1 MARINSVSVGRAAKK
16 LGNMVYY
23 TMNGKTYAR
32 ARVEKV
38 KNPKTAKQMAQ
49 RLIFTTAVRSR
60 DALKSIV
67 DHSFENKKYGS
78 ESLNY
83 FMKRNL
89 EILRA
94 RAAADNGLTG
104 SFNVPYGITMQANP
118 LLVSQGTIPS
128 INYTFGERG
137 LTINIESGE
146 IVTIGNFLKAN
157 PTLRKGDQI
166 TIMLLMPNANVEEA
180 KTAGGEVVNPTYLIK
195 MRVTIPANIAD
206 DAVFFDKT
214 NSNFGSL
221 LIVEGTENFSFETA
235 ASGLKT
241 LSFWGRDDEFGICGC
256 IIVSRPEGKKWLRST
271 EYMKMNPKYDDSL
284 YNFNDVLN
292 TWMQGTTEIEGL
304 EDNEYL
310 NQGQEAE
317 IANSYSLQNHQF
329 KMTIAATGEMSN
341 VSLAAL
347 DTITSNGSK
356 TTQIIYTQTSQQ
368 AAEGKITC
376 YKDQGKNVLAPIAD
390 EYNKPSYASA
400 IITFDD
406 ANKLLGGVL
415 SIKKS

>member
-32 ARVEKV
+32 ARVEQV

-49 RLIFTTAVRSR
+49 RVIFTTAVRSR

-78 ESLNY
+78 VSLNY

-128 INYTFGERG
+128 MSYNFDNNNG
-137 LTINIESGE
+137 LTINLGGQQGKME
-146 IVTIGNFLKAN
+146 IPVGTFLNAN
-157 PTLRKGDQI
+157 PTIKKGDQI
-166 TIMLLMPNANVEEA
+166 TVLLLIPTHNYEA
-180 KTAGGEVVNPTYLIK
+180 TTASGEAVDATRLIK
-195 MRVTIPANIAD
+195 MRVTIPATISD
-206 DAVFFDKT
+206 DDIFIGG
-214 NSNFGSL
+214 NGFGPL
-221 LIVEGTENFSFETA
+221 MVIEGVENFKFRL
-235 ASGLKT
+235 SGAE
-241 LSFWGRDDEFGICGC
+241 LSFKDKSDEHGTCGC

-271 EYMKMNPKYDDSL
+271 EYMKMNPLYDDSL

-292 TWMQGTTEIEGL
+292 TWMQGTSEIVGL

-310 NQGQEAE
+310 NQGQEAA
-317 IANSYSLQNHQF
+317 IANSYSLQTHPFN
-329 KMTIAATGEMSN
+329 MADAATGEVSA
-341 VSLAAL
+341 VSLAAV
-347 DTITSNGSK
+347 DTNTSNGSRI
-356 TTQIIYTQTSQQ
+356 TQIIYTQTSAQ
-368 AAEGKITC
+368 AAAGKITC
-376 YKDQGKNVLAPIAD
+376 YTAQGNVLTAKD
-390 EYNKPSYASA
+390 EYNKPSNAA
-400 IITFDD
+400 ALITFDD
-406 ANKLLGGVL
+406 ANRLLGGVL
-415 SIKKS
+415 SIQQG

>member
-32 ARVEKV
+32 ARVEQV

-78 ESLNY
+78 DSLNY

-118 LLVSQGTIPS
+118 LLISQGTIPS
-128 INYTFGERG
+128 INYGFDGEDG
-137 LTINIESGE
+137 LYFYTENKEVTTIADFMALNAT
-146 IVTIGNFLKAN
+146 VK
-157 PTLRKGDQI
+157 KGDQI
-166 TIMLLMPNANVEEA
+166 TVLLLIPTHNYEA
-180 KTAGGEVVNPTYLIK
+180 TTASGEAVDATSLLK
-195 MRVTIPANIAD
+195 MRITIPADIAD
-206 DAVFFDKT
+206 DAIFWD
-214 NSNFGSL
+214 NNNAMFGSL
-221 LIVEGTENFSFETA
+221 LITEGVKNFSI
-235 ASGLKT
+235 GKNK
-241 LSFWGRDDEFGICGC
+241 GRILFKDINDDNGTCGC

-271 EYMKMNPKYDDSL
+271 EYMKMNPNYDDAL

-292 TWMQGTTEIEGL
+292 TWMQGTTEIVGL

-317 IANSYSLQNHQF
+317 IANSYILQSRQF
-329 KMTIAATGEMSN
+329 NMTVAATGE
-341 VSLAAL
+341 VSLVGLAAL
-347 DTITSNGSK
+347 DTNTSNGSRI
-356 TTQIIYTQTSQQ
+356 TQIIYTQTSAQV
-368 AAEGKITC
+368 AEGKITC
-376 YKDQGKNVLAPIAD
+376 YKDQGNNVLIPDAD
-390 EYNKPSYASA
+390 EYNKPSNAA
-400 IITFDD
+400 ALITFDD

-415 SIKKS
+415 SIKQS

>member
-32 ARVEKV
+32 ARVEQV

-128 INYTFGERG
+128 MVYSFNSNAGIYINVGGE
-137 LTINIESGE
+137 T
-146 IVTIGNFLKAN
+146 IVTVGDFLAQN
-157 PTLRKGDQI
+157 STIRKGDQI
-166 TIMLLMPNANVEEA
+166 TVLLLMPTSNVEA
-180 KTAGGEVVNPTYLIK
+180 VTASGEEILATRLIK
-195 MRVTIPANIAD
+195 MRITIPANIAD
-206 DAVFFDKT
+206 DAEFFDKT
-214 NSNFGSL
+214 NNNFGSL
-221 LIVEGTENFSFETA
+221 LITEGIEDFKFVSSNTSISFKESVTNEN
-235 ASGLKT
+235 GL
-241 LSFWGRDDEFGICGC
+241 CGC
-256 IIVSRPEGKKWLRST
+256 IIVSRPDGNKWLRST
-271 EYMKMNPKYDDSL
+271 EYMKMNPNYDDGL

-292 TWMQGTTEIEGL
+292 TWMQGTTEIVGL

-310 NQGQEAE
+310 NQGQEAA
-317 IANSYSLQNHQF
+317 IANSYSLQTRNF
-329 KMTIAATGEMSN
+329 NMTIAATGVLSSVE
-341 VSLAAL
+341 LAAL
-347 DTITSNGSK
+347 DTNTSNGSRI
-356 TTQIIYTQTSQQ
+356 TQIIYTQTSAQ
-368 AAEGKITC
+368 AAAGKITC
-376 YKDQGKNVLAPIAD
+376 YKIQSGNVLEAD
-390 EYNKPSYASA
+390 STEYSKPSNAA
-400 IITFDD
+400 ALITFAD

-415 SIKKS
+415 SIDQE

>member
-32 ARVEKV
+32 ARVEQV

-94 RAAADNGLTG
+94 RAAADNGATG

-128 INYTFGERG
+128 MGYTFSAEDG
-137 LTINIESGE
+137 LTINVGGDQDVITVGDFL
-146 IVTIGNFLKAN
+146 IANTIIK
-157 PTLRKGDQI
+157 KGDQI
-166 TIMLLMPNANVEEA
+166 TVMLLMPTSNIEA
-180 KTAGGEVVNPTYLIK
+180 TTASGEGVSATTLIK
-195 MRVTIPANIAD
+195 MRITIPANIDD
-206 DAVFFDKT
+206 DAVFFDATK
-214 NSNFGSL
+214 SAFGSL
-221 LIVEGTENFSFETA
+221 LIVEGDSKFNFSKA
-235 ASGLKT
+235 NNN
-241 LSFWGRDDEFGICGC
+241 LSFADNGDEFGVCGC

-271 EYMKMNPKYDDSL
+271 EYMKMNPNYDDSL

-310 NQGQEAE
+310 NQGQETTLS
-317 IANSYSLQNHQF
+317 NSYKLQGRQF
-329 KMTIAATGEMSN
+329 NMTVSETGEVKL
-341 VSLAAL
+341 VSLTAL
-347 DTITSNGSK
+347 DTYTSNGSRI
-356 TTQIIYTQTSQQ
+356 TQIIYTQTSQQ
-368 AAEGKITC
+368 AAAGKITC
-376 YKDQGKNVLAPIAD
+376 YKEVSDNVLSPLNV
-390 EYNKPSYASA
+390 EYNKPSNAA
-400 IITFDD
+400 ALITFDD
-406 ANKLLGGVL
+406 ANRLLGGVL
-415 SIKKS
+415 SIDDEP

>member
-32 ARVEKV
+32 ARVEQV

-94 RAAADNGLTG
+94 RAAADNGTVG
-104 SFNVPYGITMQANP
+104 AFNVPYGITMQANP

-128 INYTFGERG
+128 VGYEFRKTEG
-137 LTINIESGE
+137 LSIDLNVSGGTPVTVGQFIEKHPTI
-146 IVTIGNFLKAN
+146 
-157 PTLRKGDQI
+157 RKGDQI
-166 TIMLLMPNANVEEA
+166 TILLLETSSNVEA
-180 KTAGGEVVNPTYLIK
+180 VTAGGEVVNANHIVK
-195 MRVTIPANIAD
+195 MRITIPANIAD
-206 DAVFFDKT
+206 DEIFYSA
-214 NSNFGSL
+214 NGFGPL
-221 LIVEGTENFSFETA
+221 LIIEGAENFNVT
-235 ASGLKT
+235 KT
-241 LSFWGRDDEFGICGC
+241 LTYLQFHGVDNSLGLCGC

-271 EYMKMNPKYDDSL
+271 EYMKMNPNYDDSL

-292 TWMQGTTEIEGL
+292 TWMQGTTEIVGL

-317 IANSYSLQNHQF
+317 IANSYSLQTRSFN
-329 KMTIAATGEMSN
+329 MTNAATGVVSS

-347 DTITSNGSK
+347 DTHTSNGSRI
-356 TTQIIYTQTSQQ
+356 TQIIYTQTSQQ
-368 AAEGKITC
+368 AAAGEITC
-376 YKDQGKNVLAPIAD
+376 YKIQSGNVLEPD
-390 EYNKPSYASA
+390 TVEYNKPSNAA
-400 IITFDD
+400 ALITFDD

-415 SIKKS
+415 SIQQG

>member
-32 ARVEKV
+32 ARVDQV

-94 RAAADNGLTG
+94 RAASDNGLTG
-104 SFNVPYGITMQANP
+104 SFNVPYGISMQANP

-128 INYTFGERG
+128 INYDFGQDG
-137 LTINIESGE
+137 LELNIVDET
-146 IVTIGNFLKAN
+146 VTTVGGFLSVN
-157 PTLRKGDQI
+157 RTLQKGDQI
-166 TIMLLMPNANVEEA
+166 TVLLLVPTTSVEA
-180 KTAGGEVVNPTYLIK
+180 TTASGEVVNTTRLIK
-195 MRVTIPANIAD
+195 MRITIPANIAD
-206 DAVFFDKT
+206 DAVFFDKS
-214 NSNFGSL
+214 NSTLGSL
-221 LIVEGTENFSFETA
+221 LITEGVENFTLDNGGDVLNLI
-235 ASGLKT
+235 GLQ
-241 LSFWGRDDEFGICGC
+241 GEIGVCGC
-256 IIVSRPEGKKWLRST
+256 IIISRHDGNKWLRST
-271 EYMKMNPKYDDSL
+271 EYMKMNPNYDDGL

-292 TWMQGTTEIEGL
+292 TWMQGTTEIVGL

-310 NQGQEAE
+310 NQGQEAA
-317 IANSYSLQNHQF
+317 ISNSYSLQTRAFN
-329 KMTIAATGEMSN
+329 MTKAADSSAVN
-341 VSLAAL
+341 VTLAAV
-347 DTITSNGSK
+347 DTNTSNGSRIS
-356 TTQIIYTQTSQQ
+356 QIIYTQTAQQ
-368 AAEGKITC
+368 AIAGKITC
-376 YKDQGKNVLAPIAD
+376 YKVESGNTLSPAAD
-390 EYNKPSYASA
+390 EYSKPSNAAALISFA
-400 IITFDD
+400 D

-415 SIKKS
+415 TIQQ

>member
-23 TMNGKTYAR
+23 SMNGKTYAR
-32 ARVEKV
+32 ARVEQV

-118 LLVSQGTIPS
+118 LLISQGTIPS
-128 INYTFGERG
+128 MSYSFGKNGIGFYIGYEDIITVG
-137 LTINIESGE
+137 AFLSANTTI
-146 IVTIGNFLKAN
+146 
-157 PTLRKGDQI
+157 RKGDQI
-166 TIMLLMPNANVEEA
+166 TVMLLIPAVKVEEA
-180 KTAGGEVVNPTYLIK
+180 VTAGGEVVNPTHLIK
-195 MRVTIPANIAD
+195 MRITIPANIAD
-206 DAVFFDKT
+206 DAIFFDKT
-214 NSNFGSL
+214 NSAFGSL
-221 LIVEGTENFSFETA
+221 LIIEGAENFTI
-235 ASGLKT
+235 GKT
-241 LSFWGRDDEFGICGC
+241 GSDLRFSDSKNNEFGLCGC

-271 EYMKMNPKYDDSL
+271 EYMKMNPNYDDSL

-292 TWMQGTTEIEGL
+292 TWMQGTTEIVGL

-310 NQGQEAE
+310 NQGQEATVS
-317 IANSYSLQNHQF
+317 NSYSLQGRQF
-329 KMTIAATGEMSN
+329 NMTVAATGE
-341 VSLAAL
+341 VSLVGLAAL
-347 DTITSNGSK
+347 DTNTSNGSRI
-356 TTQIIYTQTSQQ
+356 TQIIYTQTSAQI
-368 AAEGKITC
+368 AEGKITC
-376 YKDQGKNVLAPIAD
+376 YKTPSGNELVPAPD
-390 EYNKPSYASA
+390 EYLKPANA
-400 IITFDD
+400 AALITFDD
-406 ANKLLGGVL
+406 ANRLLGGVL
-415 SIKKS
+415 SIKEKP

>member
-23 TMNGKTYAR
+23 SMNGKTYAR
-32 ARVEKV
+32 ARVEQV

-118 LLVSQGTIPS
+118 LLVSQGTLAS
-128 INYTFGERG
+128 INYSFDEDG
-137 LTINIESGE
+137 LSIFLGQEGVT
-146 IVTIGNFLKAN
+146 TIGAFLSNNKMI
-157 PTLRKGDQI
+157 RKGDQI
-166 TIMLLMPNANVEEA
+166 TVMLLIPAVKVEEA
-180 KTAGGEVVNPTYLIK
+180 VTAGGEVVNPTYLIK
-195 MRVTIPANIAD
+195 MRITIPANIAD
-206 DAVFFDKT
+206 DAVFYDSA
-214 NSNFGSL
+214 NNEFGSL
-221 LIVEGTENFSFETA
+221 LIVEGVEQFAFSKNA
-235 ASGLKT
+235 PT
-241 LSFWGRDDEFGICGC
+241 LYFTDNANQPGICGC
-256 IIVSRPEGKKWLRST
+256 IIVSRPEGNKWLRST
-271 EYMKMNPKYDDSL
+271 EYMKMNPNYDDGL

-292 TWMQGTTEIEGL
+292 TWMQGTTEIVGL

-310 NQGQEAE
+310 NQGQEAT
-317 IANSYSLQNHQF
+317 IANSYKLQGRQF
-329 KMTIAATGEMSN
+329 NMTVAATGE
-341 VSLAAL
+341 VSLVGLAAL
-347 DTITSNGSK
+347 DTNTSNGSRI
-356 TTQIIYTQTSQQ
+356 TQIIYTQTSAQI
-368 AAEGKITC
+368 AEGKITC
-376 YKDQGKNVLAPIAD
+376 YKTPSGNELVPAPD
-390 EYNKPSYASA
+390 EYLKPANA
-400 IITFDD
+400 AALITFDD
-406 ANKLLGGVL
+406 ANRLLGGVL
-415 SIKKS
+415 SIKEKP

>member
-1 MARINSVSVGRAAKK
+1 MAKINSVSVGRAAKK

-118 LLVSQGTIPS
+118 LLISQGTIPS
-128 INYTFGERG
+128 MDYDFDKNAG
-137 LTINIESGE
+137 LYINISAEQ
-146 IVTIGNFLKAN
+146 IVTVGDFLAQNSKI
-157 PTLRKGDQI
+157 RKGDQI
-166 TIMLLMPNANVEEA
+166 TVLLLVPTHNIEA
-180 KTAGGEVVNPTYLIK
+180 TTASGEAVDATRLLK
-195 MRVTIPANIAD
+195 MRITIPANIAD
-206 DAVFFDKT
+206 DAVLFDKT
-214 NSNFGSL
+214 KNLFGSL
-221 LIVEGTENFSFETA
+221 LITEGIEGFNFVTANTTISFKERGTDEI
-235 ASGLKT
+235 GL
-241 LSFWGRDDEFGICGC
+241 CGC

-271 EYMKMNPKYDDSL
+271 EYMQMNPNYDDSL

-310 NQGQEAE
+310 NQGQQAT
-317 IANSYSLQNHQF
+317 IANSYSLQSRSFN
-329 KMTIAATGEMSN
+329 MSDAATGEISP

-347 DTITSNGSK
+347 DTITSNGSRI
-356 TTQIIYTQTSQQ
+356 TQIIYTQTSAQV
-368 AAEGKITC
+368 AEGKITC
-376 YKDQGKNVLAPIAD
+376 YKIQSGNVLEPAAE
-390 EYNKPSYASA
+390 EYNKPSNAA
-400 IITFDD
+400 ALITFDD
-406 ANKLLGGVL
+406 ANRLLGGVL
-415 SIKKS
+415 SIKQS

>member
-32 ARVEKV
+32 ARVEQV

-78 ESLNY
+78 VSLNY

-89 EILRA
+89 EILRS

-128 INYTFGERG
+128 MEYSFSQEG
-137 LTINIESGE
+137 LSFNLGDENTI
-146 IVTIGNFLKAN
+146 TIGAFISAH
-157 PTLRKGDQI
+157 PTIRKGDQI
-166 TIMLLMPNANVEEA
+166 TIMLLIPDVKVEEA
-180 KTAGGEVVNPTYLIK
+180 VTAGGEVVNPTHLIK
-195 MRVTIPANIAD
+195 MRITIPANIAD
-206 DAVFFDKT
+206 DAVFFDTT
-214 NSNFGSL
+214 NGEFGSL
-221 LIVEGTENFSFETA
+221 LITEGIEDFTFNATNSV
-235 ASGLKT
+235 
-241 LSFWGRDDEFGICGC
+241 LSIWDQNDQNGVCGC
-256 IIVSRPEGKKWLRST
+256 IIVSRPNGNKWLRST
-271 EYMKMNPKYDDSL
+271 EYMKMNPNYDDGL

-292 TWMQGTTEIEGL
+292 TWMQGTTEIVGL

-310 NQGQEAE
+310 NQGQEAA
-317 IANSYSLQNHQF
+317 ISNSYSLQSRSFN
-329 KMTIAATGEMSN
+329 MTNAATGEMSS
-341 VSLAAL
+341 VTLAAL
-347 DTITSNGSK
+347 DTTTSNGSRI
-356 TTQIIYTQTSQQ
+356 TQIIYTQTSAQ
-368 AAEGKITC
+368 AAAGKITC
-376 YKDQGKNVLAPIAD
+376 YTVQSANVLVPNTT
-390 EYNKPSYASA
+390 EFNKPSNAA
-400 IITFDD
+400 ALITFDD
-406 ANKLLGGVL
+406 ANRLVGGVL
-415 SIKKS
+415 SIDD

>member
-32 ARVEKV
+32 ARVEQV

-49 RLIFTTAVRSR
+49 RVIFTTAVRSR

-118 LLVSQGTIPS
+118 LLISQGTIPS
-128 INYTFGERG
+128 MSYTFSDEDG
-137 LTINIESGE
+137 LTINVGGVQDVITVGD
-146 IVTIGNFLKAN
+146 FLKN
-157 PTLRKGDQI
+157 NTVIKKGDQI
-166 TIMLLMPNANVEEA
+166 TVLILDPTSNIEA
-180 KTAGGEVVNPTYLIK
+180 TTASGEGVSATRLIK
-195 MRVTIPANIAD
+195 MRITIPANIAD
-206 DAVFFDKT
+206 DAVFFDAT
-214 NSNFGSL
+214 RSVFGSL
-221 LIVEGTENFSFETA
+221 LIVEGVNNFNFSKA
-235 ASGLKT
+235 NIY
-241 LSFWGRDDEFGICGC
+241 LSFADSGDQPGLCGC

-271 EYMKMNPKYDDSL
+271 EYMKMNPNYDDSL

-292 TWMQGTTEIEGL
+292 TWMQGTAEIIGL

-317 IANSYSLQNHQF
+317 ISNSYSLQGRQF
-329 KMTIAATGEMSN
+329 NMTDAKTGEVAP

-347 DTITSNGSK
+347 DTTTSKGSRI
-356 TTQIIYTQTSQQ
+356 TQIIYTQTSAQV
-368 AAEGKITC
+368 ADGKITC
-376 YKDQGKNVLAPIAD
+376 YKIKSGNELEPDAK
-390 EYNKPSYASA
+390 EYNKPSNAA
-400 IITFDD
+400 ALITFAD

-415 SIKKS
+415 SIKQA

>member
-1 MARINSVSVGRAAKK
+1 
-16 LGNMVYY
+16 MVYY

-32 ARVEKV
+32 ARVEQV

-128 INYTFGERG
+128 ISYAFDEHG
-137 LTINIESGE
+137 LGF
-146 IVTIGNFLKAN
+146 TIGDEAITTIGDFLRLN
-157 PTLRKGDQI
+157 TTIHKGDQI
-166 TIMLLMPNANVEEA
+166 SIMLLVATSNEEA
-180 KTAGGEVVNPTYLIK
+180 VTAGGEGVLANILVK
-195 MRVTIPANIAD
+195 MRVTIPADIAN
-206 DAVFFDKT
+206 DAIFYDST
-214 NSNFGSL
+214 NGEFGSL
-221 LIVEGTENFSFETA
+221 LITEGTENFSIGKYGELLKIYYGENEEI
-235 ASGLKT
+235 GL
-241 LSFWGRDDEFGICGC
+241 CGC
-256 IIVSRPEGKKWLRST
+256 IIVSRPDGNKWLRST
-271 EYMKMNPKYDDSL
+271 EYMKMNPNYDDGL

-292 TWMQGTTEIEGL
+292 TWMQGTTEIVGL

-310 NQGQEAE
+310 NQGQEA
-317 IANSYSLQNHQF
+317 AVSNSYSLQGRQF
-329 KMTIAATGEMSN
+329 NMTVAATGE
-341 VSLAAL
+341 VSLVNLAAL
-347 DTITSNGSK
+347 DTNTSNGSRI
-356 TTQIIYTQTSQQ
+356 TQIIYTQTSQQ
-368 AAEGKITC
+368 AAADKITC
-376 YKDQGKNVLAPIAD
+376 YKIQSGNTLIAYPD
-390 EYNKPSYASA
+390 ELIKPSNAA
-400 IITFDD
+400 ALITFDD
-406 ANKLLGGVL
+406 AKRLLGGVL
-415 SIKKS
+415 TIQQ

>member
-1 MARINSVSVGRAAKK
+1 MARFNSVSVGRAAKK

-32 ARVEKV
+32 TRVEQV
-38 KNPKTAKQMAQ
+38 KNPKTAKQMAP

-94 RAAADNGLTG
+94 RAAADKGLTG

-118 LLVSQGTIPS
+118 LLISQGTLPTIS
-128 INYTFGERG
+128 YSFSNVG
-137 LTINIESGE
+137 LGFAIGSKENITIRD
-146 IVTIGNFLKAN
+146 FLSSQK
-157 PTLRKGDQI
+157 TLRKGDQI
-166 TIMLLMPNANVEEA
+166 TIMLLVPNVNVEEA
-180 KTAGGEVVNPTYLIK
+180 KTASGEVVNPTHLIK
-195 MRVTIPANIAD
+195 MRITIPADIAD
-206 DAVFFDKT
+206 DAIFFDAVKGE
-214 NSNFGSL
+214 FGAL
-221 LIVEGTENFSFETA
+221 LIVEGNDNFTYGQVPPNLCFSDENDNH
-235 ASGLKT
+235 GV
-241 LSFWGRDDEFGICGC
+241 CGC

-271 EYMKMNPKYDDSL
+271 EYMKMNPNYDDSL

-292 TWMQGTTEIEGL
+292 TWMQGTTEIVGL

-310 NQGQEAE
+310 NQGQEA
-317 IANSYSLQNHQF
+317 AVSNSYSLQGRQF
-329 KMTIAATGEMSN
+329 NMTVAETGD
-341 VSLAAL
+341 VDTVTLAAL
-347 DTITSNGSK
+347 DTITSNGSRI
-356 TTQIIYTQTSQQ
+356 TQIIYTQTSEQV
-368 AAEGKITC
+368 AEARITC
-376 YKDQGKNVLAPIAD
+376 YKIQSGNVLEAD
-390 EYNKPSYASA
+390 ERQYNIPSNAA
-400 IITFDD
+400 ALIPFDD

>member
-32 ARVEKV
+32 ARVEQV

-49 RLIFTTAVRSR
+49 RAIFTTAVRSR

-94 RAAADNGLTG
+94 RAAADNGTIG
-104 SFNVPYGITMQANP
+104 AFNVPYGITMQANP

-128 INYTFGERG
+128 IIYNFDRNAGLSMNLVGENVTTVGDFLNANR
-137 LTINIESGE
+137 TI
-146 IVTIGNFLKAN
+146 
-157 PTLRKGDQI
+157 RKGDQI
-166 TIMLLMPNANVEEA
+166 TILLLVPSAKEEA
-180 KTAGGEVVNPTYLIK
+180 TTAGGEVVNANYLIK
-195 MRVTIPANIAD
+195 MRITIPAYIAD
-206 DAVFFDKT
+206 DAIFFDKT
-214 NSNFGSL
+214 NLKFGSL
-221 LIVEGTENFSFETA
+221 LIIEGVENFYLHL
-235 ASGLKT
+235 SGT
-241 LSFWGRDDEFGICGC
+241 LLGFWKSQTTTGLCGC
-256 IIVSRPEGKKWLRST
+256 IIISRPDGSKWLRST
-271 EYMKMNPKYDDSL
+271 EYMKMNPNYDDGL

-292 TWMQGTTEIEGL
+292 TWMQGTTEIAGL

-310 NQGQEAE
+310 NQGQQASVE
-317 IANSYSLQNHQF
+317 NTYSVQTRSFN
-329 KMTIAATGEMSN
+329 MSSAATGEVSS

-347 DTITSNGSK
+347 DTFTSNGSRI
-356 TTQIIYTQTSQQ
+356 TQIIYTQTTEQ

-376 YKDQGKNVLAPIAD
+376 YTANGNVLTAYAS
-390 EYNKPSYASA
+390 ELNKPSNAA
-400 IITFDD
+400 ALITFDD
-406 ANKLLGGVL
+406 ANRLLGGVL
-415 SIKKS
+415 SIQQ

>member
-32 ARVEKV
+32 ARVEQV

-118 LLVSQGTIPS
+118 LLISQGTIPS
-128 INYTFGERG
+128 ISYSFSGDDG
-137 LTINIESGE
+137 LTFDLGTDDSYI
-146 IVTIGNFLKAN
+146 TIKDFMGAN
-157 PTLRKGDQI
+157 TTIRKGDQI
-166 TIMLLMPNANVEEA
+166 TIMLLLPTHNIEA
-180 KTAGGEVVNPTYLIK
+180 TTASGEGVDASQLIK
-195 MRVTIPANIAD
+195 MRITIPANIAD
-206 DAVFFDKT
+206 DAVFFNADE
-214 NSNFGSL
+214 SEFGSL
-221 LIVEGTENFSFETA
+221 LIVEGFENFDISRKEKFLCFKKTNSTEI
-235 ASGLKT
+235 GL
-241 LSFWGRDDEFGICGC
+241 CGC
-256 IIVSRPEGKKWLRST
+256 IIISRPEGNKWLRST
-271 EYMKMNPKYDDSL
+271 EYMKMNPNYDDSL

-292 TWMQGTTEIEGL
+292 TWMQGTTDIVGL

-317 IANSYSLQNHQF
+317 IANSYSLQGRNF
-329 KMTIAATGEMSN
+329 NMTVAATGE
-341 VSLAAL
+341 VSLVGLAAL
-347 DTITSNGSK
+347 DTITSNGSRI
-356 TTQIIYTQTSQQ
+356 TQIIYTQTSQQ
-368 AAEGKITC
+368 AAAGKITC
-376 YKDQGKNVLAPIAD
+376 YKDQGNNVLLPVAD
-390 EYNKPSYASA
+390 EYLKPANA
-400 IITFDD
+400 AALITFDD

-415 SIKKS
+415 SIKQG

>member
-32 ARVEKV
+32 ARVEQV

-94 RAAADNGLTG
+94 RTAEDNGLTG

-118 LLVSQGTIPS
+118 LLISQGTIPS
-128 INYTFGERG
+128 MNYGYDKKGMGLGFYFGDG
-137 LTINIESGE
+137 
-146 IVTIGNFLKAN
+146 TIGSLLENQK
-157 PTLRKGDQI
+157 TIRKGDQI
-166 TIMLLMPNANVEEA
+166 TVLLLQPTENYEATTASGEGVNATRLV
-180 KTAGGEVVNPTYLIK
+180 K
-195 MRVTIPANIAD
+195 MRITIPANIAD
-206 DAVFFDKT
+206 DAIFFDKT
-214 NSNFGSL
+214 NAIFGSL
-221 LIVEGTENFSFETA
+221 LITEGVENFTVDTDAGGETIIFKD
-235 ASGLKT
+235 SQN
-241 LSFWGRDDEFGICGC
+241 DELGTCGC

-271 EYMKMNPKYDDSL
+271 EYMKMNPNYDDSL

-292 TWMQGTTEIEGL
+292 TWMQGTTEIVGL

-310 NQGQEAE
+310 NQGQEAT
-317 IANSYSLQNHQF
+317 IANSYSLQGRNF
-329 KMTIAATGEMSN
+329 NMTNAATGV
-341 VSLAAL
+341 VSSVPLAAL
-347 DTITSNGSK
+347 DTITSNGSRI
-356 TTQIIYTQTSQQ
+356 TQIIYTQTSAQV
-368 AAEGKITC
+368 AEGKITC
-376 YKDQGKNVLAPIAD
+376 YKANGSKELVPIAD
-390 EYNKPSYASA
+390 EYLKPANA
-400 IITFDD
+400 AALITFDD
-406 ANKLLGGVL
+406 ANRLLGGVL
-415 SIKKS
+415 SIKKV

>member
-32 ARVEKV
+32 ARVEKM

-118 LLVSQGTIPS
+118 LLISQGTIPS
-128 INYTFGERG
+128 MEYSFGKNG
-137 LTINIESGE
+137 LSFIVGSADTI
-146 IVTIGNFLKAN
+146 TIGEFLRTN
-157 PTLRKGDQI
+157 TTIRKGDQI
-166 TIMLLMPNANVEEA
+166 TIMLLIPDVKVEEA
-180 KTAGGEVVNPTYLIK
+180 VTAGGEVINPTHLIK
-195 MRVTIPANIAD
+195 MRITIPADIAD
-206 DAVFFDKT
+206 DALFYDT
-214 NSNFGSL
+214 ANGFGSL
-221 LIVEGTENFSFETA
+221 LIVEGTQNFVINKLDSYLCFSDNPNE
-235 ASGLKT
+235 
-241 LSFWGRDDEFGICGC
+241 EFGVCGC
-256 IIVSRPEGKKWLRST
+256 VIISRPEGKKWLRST
-271 EYMKMNPKYDDSL
+271 EYMKLNPNYDDSL

-292 TWMQGTTEIEGL
+292 TWMQGTTEIAGL

-310 NQGQEAE
+310 NQGQQAE
-317 IANSYSLQNHQF
+317 IANSYSLKGREFN
-329 KMTIAATGEMSN
+329 MTVAATGEVASVN
-341 VSLAAL
+341 LAAL
-347 DTITSNGSK
+347 DTNTSNGSRI
-356 TTQIIYTQTSQQ
+356 TQIIYTQTSAQV
-368 AAEGKITC
+368 AEGKITC
-376 YKDQGKNVLAPIAD
+376 YKIQSGNVLVPAP
-390 EYNKPSYASA
+390 EEFNKPSNAA
-400 IITFDD
+400 ALITFDD
-406 ANKLLGGVL
+406 ANRLLGGVL
-415 SIKKS
+415 SIKKG

>member
-23 TMNGKTYAR
+23 SMNGKTYAR
-32 ARVEKV
+32 ARVEQV
-38 KNPKTAKQMAQ
+38 KNPKTPKQMAQ
-49 RLIFTTAVRSR
+49 RVIFTTAVRSR

-128 INYTFGERG
+128 MSYSFSKDGIGF
-137 LTINIESGE
+137 TIGSGNT
-146 IVTIGNFLKAN
+146 ITIGNLLN
-157 PTLRKGDQI
+157 SQTTLRKGDQI
-166 TIMLLMPNANVEEA
+166 TILLLVPTGNYEA
-180 KTAGGEVVNPTYLIK
+180 KTASGEGVNETRLIK
-195 MRVTIPANIAD
+195 MRITIPADIAD
-206 DAVFFDKT
+206 DAIFYDT
-214 NSNFGSL
+214 TSGEFGAL
-221 LIVEGTENFSFETA
+221 LIVEGAGNFTYSHDK
-235 ASGLKT
+235 SN
-241 LSFWGRDDEFGICGC
+241 LSFANEDDDIGVCGC

-271 EYMKMNPKYDDSL
+271 EYMKMNPNYDDSL

-292 TWMQGTTEIEGL
+292 TWMQGTTEIVGL

-310 NQGQEAE
+310 NQGQQAT
-317 IANSYSLQNHQF
+317 IANSYNLQGREFN
-329 KMTIAATGEMSN
+329 MTVAETGEVAP

-347 DTITSNGSK
+347 DTTTSNGSRI
-356 TTQIIYTQTSQQ
+356 TQIIYTQTSAQV
-368 AAEGKITC
+368 AEGKITC
-376 YKDQGKNVLAPIAD
+376 FKTPEGNVLVPTPN
-390 EYNKPSYASA
+390 EYNKPSNAA
-400 IITFDD
+400 ALITFDD
-406 ANKLLGGVL
+406 ANRLLGGVL
-415 SIKKS
+415 SIKQ

>member
-16 LGNMVYY
+16 LGNMVFY

-32 ARVEKV
+32 ARVEQV

-49 RLIFTTAVRSR
+49 RVIFTTAVRSR

-118 LLVSQGTIPS
+118 LLISQGTIPS
-128 INYTFGERG
+128 MSYAFEDDGIAIKLGTAEG
-137 LTINIESGE
+137 TI
-146 IVTIGNFLKAN
+146 TIGNLLAAN

-166 TIMLLMPNANVEEA
+166 TVLLLIPTANYEA
-180 KTAGGEVVNPTYLIK
+180 TTASGEGVTATRLIK
-195 MRVTIPANIAD
+195 MRITIPANIAD
-206 DAVFFDKT
+206 DAVFYESV
-214 NSNFGSL
+214 NGFGSL
-221 LIVEGTENFSFETA
+221 LIVEGDENFSLNTENRKLYFLGSDNDEI
-235 ASGLKT
+235 GL
-241 LSFWGRDDEFGICGC
+241 CGC
-256 IIVSRPEGKKWLRST
+256 IIISRPEGNKWLRST
-271 EYMKMNPKYDDSL
+271 EYMKMNPNYDDGL

-292 TWMQGTTEIEGL
+292 TWMQGTTEIVGL

-310 NQGQEAE
+310 NQGEEAA
-317 IANSYSLQNHQF
+317 IASSYSIKTRSFN
-329 KMTIAATGEMSN
+329 MTPVGAEQTLSTN
-341 VSLAAL
+341 LAAL
-347 DTITSNGSK
+347 ETIYSNGSK
-356 TTQIIYTQTSQQ
+356 VNQIIYSQSREQ
-368 AAEGKITC
+368 AAAGKISC
-376 YKDQGKNVLAPIAD
+376 YKIESGNTLKKAED
-390 EYNKPSYASA
+390 EFIKPSSA
-400 IITFDD
+400 AALITFDD
-406 ANKLLGGVL
+406 ANRLMGGVL
-415 SIKKS
+415 IIKQ

>member
-32 ARVEKV
+32 ARVEQV

-94 RAAADNGLTG
+94 RAAVNNGHTG
-104 SFNVPYGITMQANP
+104 SFNVPYGISMQANP
-118 LLVSQGTIPS
+118 LLISQGSIPS
-128 INYTFGERG
+128 LGYSFNTNRGIQIYLGEK
-137 LTINIESGE
+137 N
-146 IVTIGNFLKAN
+146 IVTIGDFIKNY
-157 PTLRKGDQI
+157 PTILKGDQI
-166 TIMLLMPNANVEEA
+166 TVLLLVPTSNYEATTASGEGVNV
-180 KTAGGEVVNPTYLIK
+180 THLTK
-195 MRVTIPANIAD
+195 MRITIPANISD
-206 DAVFFDKT
+206 DEVFYNIST
-214 NSNFGSL
+214 NTFGSL
-221 LIVEGTENFSFETA
+221 LVVEGLQNFLISVTSNYLCFNNA
-235 ASGLKT
+235 DGNH
-241 LSFWGRDDEFGICGC
+241 GVCGC
-256 IIVSRPEGKKWLRST
+256 IIISRPEGNKWLRST
-271 EYMKMNPKYDDSL
+271 EYMKMNPNYDDGL

-292 TWMQGTTEIEGL
+292 SWMQGTTEITGL

-310 NQGQEAE
+310 NQGEQAT
-317 IANSYSLQNHQF
+317 IANSYSLQSRSFN
-329 KMTIAATGEMSN
+329 MTNAATGEISS
-341 VSLAAL
+341 VTLAAL
-347 DTITSNGSK
+347 DKITSNGSRI
-356 TTQIIYTQTSQQ
+356 TQIIYTQTTEQ
-368 AAEGKITC
+368 AAAGKITC
-376 YKDQGKNVLAPIAD
+376 YTAQGNVLTAYAN
-390 EYNKPSYASA
+390 ELNKPSNAAALVTY
-400 IITFDD
+400 DD

-415 SIKKS
+415 SIKQG

>member
-32 ARVEKV
+32 ARVEQV
-38 KNPKTAKQMAQ
+38 KNPKTGKQMAQ

-60 DALKSIV
+60 DAMKSIV

-94 RAAADNGLTG
+94 RAATDNGLTG

-128 INYTFGERG
+128 MNYTFDKEDGLCFYVENADKTTIRQF
-137 LTINIESGE
+137 LTINQT
-146 IVTIGNFLKAN
+146 V
-157 PTLRKGDQI
+157 RKGDQI
-166 TIMLLMPNANVEEA
+166 TVMLLVPNAKVEEA
-180 KTAGGEVVNPTYLIK
+180 VTAGGEVVNPTHLIK
-195 MRVTIPANIAD
+195 MRITIPADIAD
-206 DAVFFDKT
+206 DAIFFDR
-214 NSNFGSL
+214 NESALGSL
-221 LIVEGTENFSFETA
+221 LITEGVENF
-235 ASGLKT
+235 T
-241 LSFWGRDDEFGICGC
+241 LGQDVNKLCFKEGIADELGTCGC

-271 EYMKMNPKYDDSL
+271 EYMKMNPNYDDSL

-292 TWMQGTTEIEGL
+292 TWMQGTTEITGL
-304 EDNEYL
+304 KDNEYL
-310 NQGQEAE
+310 NQGQEAA
-317 IANSYSLQNHQF
+317 ISNSYSLQGRSFN
-329 KMTIAATGEMSN
+329 MTVAATGE
-341 VSLAAL
+341 VSLVGLAAL
-347 DTITSNGSK
+347 DTITSNGSRI
-356 TTQIIYTQTSQQ
+356 TQIIYTQTSAQV
-368 AAEGKITC
+368 AEGKITC
-376 YKDQGKNVLAPIAD
+376 YKDQGNNVLAPVAD
-390 EYNKPSYASA
+390 EYLKPANA
-400 IITFDD
+400 AALITFDD
-406 ANKLLGGVL
+406 ANRLLGGVL

>member
-32 ARVEKV
+32 ARVEQV

-67 DHSFENKKYGS
+67 DHSFENKKYGA

-94 RAAADNGLTG
+94 RAASDNGLTG

-118 LLVSQGTIPS
+118 LLISQGSIPS
-128 INYTFGERG
+128 LDYVFEEKG
-137 LTINIESGE
+137 LTMVVGNLPNVS
-146 IVTIGNFLKAN
+146 IGAFLSAN
-157 PTLRKGDQI
+157 PLVRKGDQI
-166 TIMLLMPNANVEEA
+166 TVILLVPGANYEA
-180 KTAGGEVVNPTYLIK
+180 TTASGEGVNTTHLIK
-195 MRVTIPANIAD
+195 MRITIPANIAD
-206 DAVFFDKT
+206 DEVFLRVTDKVT
-214 NSNFGSL
+214 LGSL
-221 LIVEGTENFSFETA
+221 LITEGVDKFTLTA
-235 ASGLKT
+235 NDNTK
-241 LSFWGRDDEFGICGC
+241 LSFKEKGSNEFGVCGC
-256 IIVSRPEGKKWLRST
+256 IIVSRPDGNKWLRST
-271 EYMKMNPKYDDSL
+271 EYMKMNPNYDNSL

-310 NQGQEAE
+310 NQGQQAE
-317 IANSYSLQNHQF
+317 IANSYSLKGREFN
-329 KMTIAATGEMSN
+329 MTVAETGEVVP

-347 DTITSNGSK
+347 DTTTSNGSRI
-356 TTQIIYTQTSQQ
+356 TQIIYTQTSAQV
-368 AAEGKITC
+368 AEGKITC
-376 YKDQGKNVLAPIAD
+376 FKTPEGNVLVPAPN
-390 EYNKPSYASA
+390 EYNKPSNAAALIS
-400 IITFDD
+400 FDE

-415 SIKKS
+415 SIKQS

>member
-32 ARVEKV
+32 ARVEQV

-49 RLIFTTAVRSR
+49 RVIFTTAVRSR

-104 SFNVPYGITMQANP
+104 SFNVPYGITMLANP
-118 LLVSQGTIPS
+118 LLVSQGTISSMEYKFDKNGLSTNALPS
-128 INYTFGERG
+128 DDAITVGQ
-137 LTINIESGE
+137 
-146 IVTIGNFLKAN
+146 FLGSN
-157 PTLRKGDQI
+157 TQIHKGDQI
-166 TIMLLMPNANVEEA
+166 TVLLLIPTANVEATTASGEA
-180 KTAGGEVVNPTYLIK
+180 VNATRLIK
-195 MRVTIPANIAD
+195 MRVTIPANVAD
-206 DAVFFDKT
+206 DAVFFEKGIFK
-214 NSNFGSL
+214 FGSL
-221 LIVEGTENFSFETA
+221 MITEGTENFSFGFVENDLVFR
-235 ASGLKT
+235 SE
-241 LSFWGRDDEFGICGC
+241 DDDNGICGC

-271 EYMKMNPKYDDSL
+271 EYMKMNPNYDDSL

-292 TWMQGTTEIEGL
+292 TWMQGTKEIAGL

-310 NQGQEAE
+310 NQGQEAT
-317 IANSYSLQNHQF
+317 IANSYSLKAHDFN
-329 KMTIAATGEMSN
+329 MSN
-341 VSLAAL
+341 AKTGVISSVALAAL
-347 DTITSNGSK
+347 DTNTSNGSRI
-356 TTQIIYTQTSQQ
+356 TQIIYTQTSAQI
-368 AAEGKITC
+368 AEGKITC
-376 YKDQGKNVLAPIAD
+376 YKVQSGNKLIAHTD
-390 EYNKPSYASA
+390 EFNKPSNAA
-400 IITFDD
+400 ALITFDD
-406 ANKLLGGVL
+406 ANRLLGGVL
-415 SIKKS
+415 KIETT

>member
-32 ARVEKV
+32 ARVEQV

-118 LLVSQGTIPS
+118 LLISQGTIPS
-128 INYTFGERG
+128 ISYTFTADGIGFNVGDNNE
-137 LTINIESGE
+137 
-146 IVTIGNFLKAN
+146 VTVADLLKSN
-157 PTLRKGDQI
+157 PTIRKGDQI
-166 TIMLLMPNANVEEA
+166 TIMLLIPNVHVEEA
-180 KTAGGEVVNPTYLIK
+180 VTASGEVINPTHLIK
-195 MRVTIPANIAD
+195 MRITIPANIAD
-206 DAVFFDKT
+206 NAVFFDKT
-214 NSNFGSL
+214 NGVFGSL
-221 LIVEGTENFSFETA
+221 LIIEGDENF
-235 ASGLKT
+235 T
-241 LSFWGRDDEFGICGC
+241 LDAKGVYLRFMDVINDDLGVCGC
-256 IIVSRPEGKKWLRST
+256 IIISRPEGSKWLRST
-271 EYMKMNPKYDDSL
+271 EYMKMNPNYDDAL

-292 TWMQGTTEIEGL
+292 TWMQGTTEIVGL

-310 NQGQEAE
+310 NQGQEAD
-317 IANSYSLQNHQF
+317 ISNSYSLQGRQF
-329 KMTIAATGEMSN
+329 NMTVAATGK
-341 VSLAAL
+341 VSLVGLAAL
-347 DTITSNGSK
+347 DTNTSNSSRI
-356 TTQIIYTQTSQQ
+356 TQIIYTQTSQQ
-368 AAEGKITC
+368 AAAGKITC
-376 YKDQGKNVLAPIAD
+376 YKDQGNNVLLPVAD
-390 EYNKPSYASA
+390 EYLKPANA
-400 IITFDD
+400 AALITFDD
-406 ANKLLGGVL
+406 ANRLLGGVL
-415 SIKKS
+415 SIQQ

>member
-32 ARVEKV
+32 ARVEQV
-38 KNPKTAKQMAQ
+38 KNPKTPKQMAQ
-49 RLIFTTAVRSR
+49 RVIFTTAVRSR

-118 LLVSQGTIPS
+118 LLISQGSIPS
-128 INYTFGERG
+128 INYKFDEKGLSTYSLPAGEVITVG
-137 LTINIESGE
+137 Q
-146 IVTIGNFLKAN
+146 FLERN
-157 PTLRKGDQI
+157 TQIHKGDQI
-166 TIMLLMPNANVEEA
+166 TVLLLVPTHNYEA
-180 KTAGGEVVNPTYLIK
+180 TTASGEAVDATRLIK
-195 MRVTIPANIAD
+195 MRITIPANIAD
-206 DAVFFDKT
+206 DAVFFER
-214 NSNFGSL
+214 SNLIWGSL
-221 LIVEGTENFSFETA
+221 MIVEGADNFAPVFIENDLVFTSNNDEI
-235 ASGLKT
+235 GL
-241 LSFWGRDDEFGICGC
+241 CGC

-271 EYMKMNPKYDDSL
+271 EYMKMNPNYDDSL

-310 NQGQEAE
+310 NQGQEAT
-317 IANSYSLQNHQF
+317 IKNSYSLQSRSFN
-329 KMTIAATGEMSN
+329 MTNATTGVLSN

-347 DTITSNGSK
+347 DTNTSNGSRI
-356 TTQIIYTQTSQQ
+356 TQIIYTQNSAQIAQ
-368 AAEGKITC
+368 GRITC
-376 YKDQGKNVLAPIAD
+376 YTIQSGNTLVATE
-390 EYNKPSYASA
+390 EYNKPSNAAALIELS
-400 IITFDD
+400 D
-406 ANKLLGGVL
+406 ANKLLGGV
-415 SIKKS
+415 ITVHQ

>member
-32 ARVEKV
+32 ARVEQV

-94 RAAADNGLTG
+94 RAAEDNGLTG

-118 LLVSQGTIPS
+118 LLISQGTIPS
-128 INYTFGERG
+128 MTYNFDKING
-137 LTINIESGE
+137 LTINLGGE
-146 IVTIGNFLKAN
+146 QGDMEITVGTFLNAN
-157 PTLRKGDQI
+157 PTIKKGDQI
-166 TIMLLMPNANVEEA
+166 TVLLLMPTANYEATTASGEGVNANR
-180 KTAGGEVVNPTYLIK
+180 LIK
-195 MRVTIPANIAD
+195 MRITIPAAISD
-206 DAVFFDKT
+206 DEVFIT
-214 NSNFGSL
+214 SSNFGPL
-221 LIVEGTENFSFETA
+221 LVKEGVENFKLRI
-235 ASGLKT
+235 SGAE
-241 LSFWGRDDEFGICGC
+241 LSFKDKSDEHGSCGC
-256 IIVSRPEGKKWLRST
+256 IIVSRPEGNKWLRST
-271 EYMKMNPKYDDSL
+271 EYMKMNPNYDDSL
-284 YNFNDVLN
+284 YYFNDVLN
-292 TWMQGTTEIEGL
+292 TWMQGTTEIAGL

-310 NQGQEAE
+310 NQGQQTAVE
-317 IANSYSLQNHQF
+317 NTYSVQTRLFN
-329 KMTIAATGEMSN
+329 MSSAASGEVSS

-347 DTITSNGSK
+347 ETIAANGSK
-356 TTQIIYTQTSQQ
+356 SAQIIYTQNASQ
-368 AAEGKITC
+368 AIAGKITC
-376 YKDQGKNVLAPIAD
+376 YTAQGNVLTAKTD
-390 EYNKPSYASA
+390 EYIKPSNNAA
-400 IITFDD
+400 LITFDD
-406 ANKLLGGVL
+406 ANRLLGGVL
-415 SIKKS
+415 SIKQ

>member
-32 ARVEKV
+32 ARVEQV

-49 RLIFTTAVRSR
+49 RVIFTTAVRSR

-94 RAAADNGLTG
+94 RAASDNGLTG
-104 SFNVPYGITMQANP
+104 SFNVPYGISMQANP
-118 LLVSQGTIPS
+118 LLISQGTIPS
-128 INYTFGERG
+128 MSYNFLDDTG
-137 LTINIESGE
+137 LTINVGTGQN
-146 IVTIGNFLKAN
+146 IVTIGDFLNAN
-157 PTLRKGDQI
+157 TILQKGDQI
-166 TIMLLMPNANVEEA
+166 TVMLLMPTTNVEA
-180 KTAGGEVVNPTYLIK
+180 VTAGGEDILATRLIK
-195 MRVTIPANIAD
+195 MRITIPANIAD
-206 DAVFFDKT
+206 DAVFFDAT
-214 NSNFGSL
+214 NGTFGSL
-221 LIVEGTENFSFETA
+221 LIVEGVSNFAFDKAGSSFSFTDNGNEY
-235 ASGLKT
+235 GL
-241 LSFWGRDDEFGICGC
+241 CGC
-256 IIVSRPEGKKWLRST
+256 IIISRPEGNKWLRST
-271 EYMKMNPKYDDSL
+271 EYMKMNPNYDDGL

-292 TWMQGTTEIEGL
+292 TWMQGTTEIVGL

-310 NQGQEAE
+310 NQGQQAE
-317 IANSYSLQNHQF
+317 VENTYSLQTRSFN
-329 KMTIAATGEMSN
+329 MSSSATGEVSN

-347 DTITSNGSK
+347 DTITASGSK
-356 TTQIIYTQTSQQ
+356 SSQIIYTQNASQ
-368 AAEGKITC
+368 AIAGKITC
-376 YKDQGKNVLAPIAD
+376 YKQGEAANKLVAIEP
-390 EYNKPSYASA
+390 EYNKPSNAAA
-400 IITFDD
+400 IIKFAD

-415 SIKKS
+415 SISNG

>member
-32 ARVEKV
+32 ARVEQV

-94 RAAADNGLTG
+94 RAASDNGLTG

-118 LLVSQGTIPS
+118 LLISQGTLPS
-128 INYTFGERG
+128 MSYGYGSNGRLQFNVAGG
-137 LTINIESGE
+137 DAQVKTIANLLE
-146 IVTIGNFLKAN
+146 AN

-166 TIMLLMPNANVEEA
+166 TVLLLVPTSNYEATTASGEGVNA
-180 KTAGGEVVNPTYLIK
+180 TRLLK
-195 MRVTIPANIAD
+195 MRITIPTNIAD
-206 DAVFFDKT
+206 DAVFFDRQ
-214 NSNFGSL
+214 NSEFGSL
-221 LIVEGTENFSFETA
+221 LITEGVDDFNIEDNLGSISFIDA
-235 ASGLKT
+235 VDNNIGL
-241 LSFWGRDDEFGICGC
+241 CGC
-256 IIVSRPEGKKWLRST
+256 IIVSRPEGNKWLRST
-271 EYMKMNPKYDDSL
+271 EYMKMNPNYDDGL

-292 TWMQGTTEIEGL
+292 TWMQGTTEIVGL

-317 IANSYSLQNHQF
+317 LSNSYSLKSRSFN
-329 KMTIAATGEMSN
+329 MTNAATGEISS
-341 VSLAAL
+341 VTLAAL
-347 DTITSNGSK
+347 DTNTSNGSRI
-356 TTQIIYTQTSQQ
+356 TQIIYKQTSQQ
-368 AAEGKITC
+368 AAAGKITC
-376 YKDQGKNVLAPIAD
+376 YTVQSANVLVPNTT
-390 EYNKPSYASA
+390 EFNKPSNAA
-400 IITFDD
+400 ALITFAE

-415 SIKKS
+415 SIDEG

>member
-32 ARVEKV
+32 ARAEKV

-94 RAAADNGLTG
+94 RAAADKGLTG

-118 LLVSQGTIPS
+118 LLISQGTIPS
-128 INYTFGERG
+128 MNYTFDKTDGIYFFGESEG
-137 LTINIESGE
+137 DTNIRQ
-146 IVTIGNFLKAN
+146 FLNIN
-157 PTLRKGDQI
+157 PTIKKGDQI
-166 TIMLLMPNANVEEA
+166 TVLLLVPNAKVEEA
-180 KTAGGEVVNPTYLIK
+180 VTAGGEVVNPTRLIK
-195 MRVTIPANIAD
+195 MRITIPADIAD
-206 DAVFFDKT
+206 DAIFFERTK
-214 NSNFGSL
+214 SVFGSL
-221 LIVEGTENFSFETA
+221 LITEGVENFTTEQNSNKIRIMEGVA
-235 ASGLKT
+235 
-241 LSFWGRDDEFGICGC
+241 DELGICGC

-271 EYMKMNPKYDDSL
+271 EYMKMNPNYDDSL

-292 TWMQGTTEIEGL
+292 TWMQGTTEITGL
-304 EDNEYL
+304 GDNEYL
-310 NQGQEAE
+310 NQGQEAA
-317 IANSYSLQNHQF
+317 ISNSYSLQGRSFN
-329 KMTIAATGEMSN
+329 MTVAATGE
-341 VSLAAL
+341 VSLVGLAAL
-347 DTITSNGSK
+347 DTITSNGSRI
-356 TTQIIYTQTSQQ
+356 TQIIYTQTSAQV
-368 AAEGKITC
+368 AEGKITC
-376 YKDQGKNVLAPIAD
+376 YKGNGSNELDPVAD
-390 EYNKPSYASA
+390 EYNKPSNAA
-400 IITFDD
+400 ALITFDD
-406 ANKLLGGVL
+406 ANRLLGGVL